1 MENEWMEILRKI
13 YSWDLDNL
21 CSELPGWFTSMSK
34 ATLYW
39 QDVACDQ
46 QDLLEEERSALSS
59 LEEEAATERSK
70 IRELEDQ
77 VIIHKT

>member
-1 MENEWMEILRKI
+1 
-13 YSWDLDNL
+13 
-21 CSELPGWFTSMSK
+21 MSK